1 MKTNV
6 ALIGIAVCLLVCSF
20 LAIVDSRELTRSQPR
35 QREVAITFDDLPGV
49 HTRGSGCDPKGLE
62 ALNRKLINSLTS
74 HDIPALGLVV
84 ESRLCDNK
92 KEALSGLL
100 KLWLDAGLELGNHSY
115 SHFDL
120 NNTPLDKY
128 QADVIR
134 GELTTRKLLQE
145 TGLKLKYFRHPYLHA
160 GKDIDTKRRFEK
172 FLVERG
178 YQVAP
183 VTIDNQEWVFAEVYA
198 RAVRARDQAT
208 AQRVASAYVQYMEDI
223 FEFFERRSIDVVG
236 YEIKQV
242 LLLHVNPL
250 NADYF
255 DKLVEMIKKRGY
267 TFKTV
272 DHVLKDPAYGL
283 PDNYA
288 GPVGLSWLHRWAITK
303 GIENKAE
310 PREPQWIKRLFEER

>member
-6 ALIGIAVCLLVCSF
+6 ALIGIAICLLVCRL
-20 LAIVDSRELTRSQPR
+20 LAIVDPRLLTGNQPR
-35 QREVAITFDDLPGV
+35 QREVAITLDDLPGV

-62 ALNRKLINSLTS
+62 ALNRNLIKSIKS

-84 ESRLCDNK
+84 ESRLCENN

-120 NNTPLDKY
+120 NNTLLEKY

-145 TGLKLKYFRHPYLHA
+145 KGLKLKYFRHPYLHA
-160 GKDIDTKRRFEK
+160 GKDIDTKRRFEQ

-198 RAVRARDQAT
+198 RALRAGDQAT
-208 AQRVASAYVQYMEDI
+208 VQRVATAYIAYMEEI
-223 FEFFERRSIDVVG
+223 FEFFERLSIDVVG

-250 NADYF
+250 NADHF
-255 DKLVEMIKKRGY
+255 DKLVAMMKKRGY

-272 DHVLKDPAYGL
+272 DHVLTDPAYGL

-303 GIENKAE
+303 GMVLKSE
-310 PREPQWIKRLFEER
+310 PREPQWIKRLFEAR